1 MTKALNNEDR
11 IYLVRS
17 YHEKA
22 LESLN
27 DARDLLELK
36 PGLSARMAYE
46 AAYHFTVALFV
57 SEGILVPKT
66 HRGLNSGLYQ
76 TFVDKELFPR
86 DIAAYLGQLEKD
98 RNTAQYNPIT
108 KIQAADAEKNLQKAK
123 AFCDAMQKLVEKN
136 LDELGKYNAKL

>member
-1 MTKALNNEDR
+1 MTKTLNNEDR

-17 YHEKA
+17 
-22 LESLN
+22 
-27 DARDLLELK
+27 

-66 HRGLNSGLYQ
+66 HRGLNSGLFQ

-108 KIQAADAEKNLQKAK
+108 KIQAADARRGNKPAK
-123 AFCDAMQKLVEKN
+123 SRGIL
-136 LDELGKYNAKL
+136 